1 MHLTRLR
8 SLAAFGALAA
18 LAATAAPVAAQR
30 GLRPLAANEPPLIQI
45 TPYVGYMFF
54 GNTVRGSTGAAISMR
69 DAPVYGAE
77 LGVRLT
83 RVVSVVG
90 NVAYSR
96 PNLQIGQP
104 FLGGI
109 GVGYSRAWAYDGA
122 VRLSPPMPGGRG
134 SSARPFVQLGVGSL
148 RLDVRAPNYAESSS
162 TNVAFNVGLGLDV
175 RLRSLLGVQMLVKDY
190 IGRFGGRDASGADI
204 SMGTSNNWAL
214 TAGLRLGF

>member
-8 SLAAFGALAA
+8 SLAAAGAIALLAG
-18 LAATAAPVAAQR
+18 TAAPASAQR
-30 GLRPLAANEPPLIQI
+30 GLRPVESGEPPLVQI

-54 GNTVRGSTGAAISMR
+54 GNTVRGSTGAALSMR

-77 LGVRLT
+77 LGLRIT
-83 RVVSVVG
+83 RIVSVVG
-90 NVAYSR
+90 SVGYSR
-96 PNLQIGQP
+96 PDLQIGQP

-109 GVGYSRAWAYDGA
+109 GAGYSRMWAYDGA
-122 VRLSPPMPGGRG
+122 VRLSAPIRPGRG
-134 SSARPFVQLGVGSL
+134 SSVRPFVQAGAGSL
-148 RLDVRAPNYAESSS
+148 HLDVRAPNYAQSSS

-175 RLRSLLGVQMLVKDY
+175 RLHQVIGVQVLVKDY
-190 IGRFGGRDASGADI
+190 IGRFGGRDSSGADI